1 MLDWTRREREERE
14 ADGEEITGENEVPT
28 GGEGQD
34 AA

>member
-14 ADGEEITGENEVPT
+14 ADGEEITGENEVPAD
-28 GGEGQD
+28 GQD